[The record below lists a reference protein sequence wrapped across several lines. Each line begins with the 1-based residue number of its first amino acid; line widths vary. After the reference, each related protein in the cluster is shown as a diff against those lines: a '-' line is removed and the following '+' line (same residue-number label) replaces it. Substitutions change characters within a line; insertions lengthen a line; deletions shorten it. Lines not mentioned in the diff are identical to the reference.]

1 MDMTGPEAGL
11 RLCGKEET
19 LDKNEYRI
27 KADEIK
33 TLIAQGEY
41 QQAAEIA
48 DTIDWRRVKS
58 VMMLCT
64 ISDLYKI
71 NRRYEDSRDI
81 LLLAYD
87 RHPGGRTIV
96 YSLCELS
103 IKIEDYVMAIEY
115 YKEFVQIAPRDTGR
129 YILQYKLYQ
138 AQDVSLEER
147 IAVLEEL
154 KTKDYREKW
163 AYELAYLYH
172 RVGLATKCI
181 EECDELILWF
191 GEGKYVVK
199 AMELKM
205 LHQPLTDEQQ
215 GRYDSRF
222 QSEPVYEEGEPYYG
236 ESEPVYEESQG
247 QEDYYYPET
256 AYEAEEQ
263 GMAEEAQSAVQPEDV
278 LHAPTIRIPSEEI
291 EIQVKTMD
299 VGQYNTINLQK
310 ELAEGLR
317 EVLEDEEPQ
326 DAVTRSIIA
335 PMMEGDGNMAD
346 NLSEGPQEEQ
356 FPEEAYSEGVP
367 EEQMETEVFF
377 GATGEI
383 GDLNREQSGALPR
396 EELTGEEV
404 YTQDD
409 RGEYPAEETS
419 GEEEST
425 DGNLAGEDMGRQEKE
440 RTSRTGEPI
449 PAKTSHS
456 EEKPA
461 GENAAEGTL
470 ESAEDQTAAIVME
483 QLRMQNLGIEP
494 PKEMAGVLSMESDG
508 QISLVV
514 PESEKVEKQITG
526 QMRIEDILAEWE
538 RMKRNNEEKRRE
550 AIHQKVLRQTGPM
563 FTAFEESIRD
573 GLLEQLE
580 QGAEPEEILAAAG
593 KAADM
598 GEAAAEDVVEESEE
612 AFIKEESEEDFYGE
626 ESELEEQ
633 PGDESWEEEQEE
645 AFYEEESE
653 TGGSL
658 EEEFLE
664 EEPEME
670 EPAEEA
676 PYEEEPEEGLLEEAP
691 YEEELEG
698 EGPIE
703 EAPYEEE
710 PEEEGLLEEAP
721 YEEELEGEG
730 PIEEAPCEEGL
741 VEEGLAEEAPCVE
754 EFEEELVEEVLYEE
768 ETVEEGQPEESHEED
783 SNVEETDRARPTEEE
798 SRKEKPAGKRRREK
812 TIQKEPIRKESA
824 QEEENASQEAPSGR
838 EKPRVR
844 ALTREEKEL
853 YGSFIQSRS
862 SKEKLIAA
870 IDSIS
875 MASYTGNVV
884 ITGDEGMDTM
894 TLAKNMIREVQMT
907 DSNFSGKIAK
917 ISGSSFNQRNVTQ
930 TLDGLANGAL
940 IIQKAS
946 QMDRETA
953 DALYKALQQEK
964 YGLIVIMED
973 TRKAMNKFLG
983 VYAKLAECF
992 NARMDM
998 EALSNDS
1005 LVAFGKKYAR
1015 EMEYS
1020 IDELGIL
1027 ALHTRIAEMQT
1038 SDHVVTI
1045 KDVKGIMDEAI
1056 RHANRKSMGHFV
1068 DILLAKRYD
1077 EEDMIIL
1084 RENDFIY

>member
-1 MDMTGPEAGL
+1 M
-11 RLCGKEET
+11 
-19 LDKNEYRI
+19 DKNEYKI
-27 KADEIK
+27 KSDEIK
-33 TLIAQGEY
+33 ALIAQGEY

-48 DTIDWRRVKS
+48 DSIDWRRVKS

-115 YKEFVQIAPRDTGR
+115 YKEFVQIAPKDTGR

-154 KTKDYREKW
+154 KAKDYREKW

-205 LHQPLTDEQQ
+205 LHQPLSDEQQ
-215 GRYDSRF
+215 GKYDSRF
-222 QSEPVYEEGEPYYG
+222 QPQPVYGDGEAYYEDGGPACEDAEGQQY
-236 ESEPVYEESQG
+236 
-247 QEDYYYPET
+247 DPENT
-256 AYEAEEQ
+256 YVAETEEQ
-263 GMAEEAQSAVQPEDV
+263 GLAEEARSAVQPVDV

-299 VGQYNTINLQK
+299 VGKYNTINLQK

-317 EVLEDEEPQ
+317 EVLEEEETQ
-326 DAVTRSIIA
+326 DAGGFTEPVTEVSGAGSPRTEA
-335 PMMEGDGNMAD
+335 AD
-346 NLSEGPQEEQ
+346 RAGSSRAGLADDAMDETEQ
-356 FPEEAYSEGVP
+356 V
-367 EEQMETEVFF
+367 ETEVFF
-377 GATGEI
+377 GATGEM
-383 GDLNREQSGALPR
+383 GDISLSETAPES
-396 EELTGEEV
+396 EEILTGEEV
-404 YTQDD
+404 YT
-409 RGEYPAEETS
+409 EEIPALRTKS
-419 GEEEST
+419 GEEELPGTEDTPS
-425 DGNLAGEDMGRQEKE
+425 GEAGREKEDM
-440 RTSRTGEPI
+440 TSQDEMPAEPV
-449 PAKTSHS
+449 
-456 EEKPA
+456 
-461 GENAAEGTL
+461 
-470 ESAEDQTAAIVME
+470 DQTAALVME
-483 QLRMQNLGIEP
+483 QLRQQNLGIEP
-494 PKEMAGVLSMESDG
+494 PKEMAEVLSMESDG
-508 QISLVV
+508 QISMVV

-538 RMKRNNEEKRRE
+538 RMKRNNEERRRE
-550 AIHQKVLRQTGPM
+550 ALHQKVLRQTGPM
-563 FTAFEESIRD
+563 FTAFEKSIRD
-573 GLLEQLE
+573 GLLEKLE
-580 QGAEPEEILAAAG
+580 QGAEPEDILAEAERFSGKEAVEAVTEENAGSAGEKPRG
-593 KAADM
+593 KAESYKEKADAEEPVEALYEDFPDEE
-598 GEAAAEDVVEESEE
+598 GKYYGDRVSAQGAGTGEYGVRAAEREAAEEFFEEEPAEGYFEEESAGEEAVEEFFEEESPGEE
-612 AFIKEESEEDFYGE
+612 AAEAFYGE
-626 ESELEEQ
+626 ESLGGEAAEAFY
-633 PGDESWEEEQEE
+633 GDESAGEESGEV
-645 AFYEEESE
+645 FYEEESP
-653 TGGSL
+653 
-658 EEEFLE
+658 EEFRRGE
-664 EEPEME
+664 RKGPKPVETASYRKK
-670 EPAEEA
+670 PADKKPVKQPQGA
-676 PYEEEPEEGLLEEAP
+676 PAS
-691 YEEELEG
+691 
-698 EGPIE
+698 
-703 EAPYEEE
+703 
-710 PEEEGLLEEAP
+710 
-721 YEEELEGEG
+721 
-730 PIEEAPCEEGL
+730 
-741 VEEGLAEEAPCVE
+741 
-754 EFEEELVEEVLYEE
+754 E
-768 ETVEEGQPEESHEED
+768 ETASADNSGE
-783 SNVEETDRARPTEEE
+783 ARP
-798 SRKEKPAGKRRREK
+798 
-812 TIQKEPIRKESA
+812 
-824 QEEENASQEAPSGR
+824 SG
-838 EKPRVR
+838 EKPRLR

-853 YGSFIQSRS
+853 FGSFIQSKS
-862 SKEKLIAA
+862 SREKLIGA

-884 ITGDEGMDTM
+884 ITGDEGMDTL
-894 TLAKNMIREVQMT
+894 TLAKNMIREVRMT
-907 DSNFSGKIAK
+907 DSNFSGKTAK
-917 ISGSSFNQRNVTQ
+917 ISGKSLNQRDIVK

-946 QMDRETA
+946 HMNKDTV

-964 YGLIVIMED
+964 YGLIVIIED

-983 VYAKLAECF
+983 VYTRLAECF

-998 EALSNDS
+998 EALSNDA

-1015 EMEYS
+1015 DKEYS

-1027 ALHTRIAEMQT
+1027 ALHTRIAEQQT
-1038 SDHVVTI
+1038 SNHAVTI
-1045 KDVKGIMDEAI
+1045 LDVKGIMDEAI

>member
-1 MDMTGPEAGL
+1 M
-11 RLCGKEET
+11 
-19 LDKNEYRI
+19 DKNEYKI

-33 TLIAQGEY
+33 ALIAQGEY

-48 DTIDWRRVKS
+48 DGIDWRRVKS

-103 IKIEDYVMAIEY
+103 IKLEDYVIAIEY
-115 YKEFVQIAPRDTGR
+115 YKEFVQIAPKDTGR

-154 KTKDYREKW
+154 KAKDYREKW

-205 LHQPLTDEQQ
+205 LHQPLTSEQQ
-215 GRYDSRF
+215 GKYDSRF
-222 QSEPVYEEGEPYYG
+222 EPEPYAQDSEPYYQGPEPVYEEE
-236 ESEPVYEESQG
+236 QG
-247 QEDYYYPET
+247 QEYYPET
-256 AYEAEEQ
+256 AYEETEPEQTSTAEQ
-263 GMAEEAQSAVQPEDV
+263 AQEAAQPVD
-278 LHAPTIRIPSEEI
+278 LLRAPTIRIPSDEI

-317 EVLEDEEPQ
+317 EVLEEDGESH
-326 DAVTRSIIA
+326 DAITRSIIA
-335 PMMEGDGNMAD
+335 PMMEEDG
-346 NLSEGPQEEQ
+346 EEQ
-356 FPEEAYSEGVP
+356 ETETPATEERYGQEIE
-367 EEQMETEVFF
+367 EEQTETEVFF

-383 GDLNREQSGALPR
+383 GSAGAMDMSESSGEILTQEEIYTQESSAEMEEEESVEEESAGEEPR
-396 EELTGEEV
+396 EESVEE
-404 YTQDD
+404 
-409 RGEYPAEETS
+409 PAEETA
-419 GEEEST
+419 EPET
-425 DGNLAGEDMGRQEKE
+425 DREAAVPLEDR
-440 RTSRTGEPI
+440 
-449 PAKTSHS
+449 
-456 EEKPA
+456 
-461 GENAAEGTL
+461 
-470 ESAEDQTAAIVME
+470 TAAIVME
-483 QLRMQNLGIEP
+483 QLRMQNMGVEP
-494 PKEMAGVLSMESDG
+494 PREMAGVLSMESDG

-538 RMKRNNEEKRRE
+538 RMKRDNEEKRKE

-580 QGAEPEEILAAAG
+580 QGVAPEEIAEEAESAAAYAG
-593 KAADM
+593 EEEIPSGEETLGEEENVGEEEPLSGEEYTGEEESLSEEEYVGEEESLSEEEYAGEEESLSEEEYVGEEESLSEEEYAGEEESLSEEEYVGEEEPLNEKEYADEEQFTSEEESAAD
-598 GEAAAEDVVEESEE
+598 EDTVE
-612 AFIKEESEEDFYGE
+612 
-626 ESELEEQ
+626 ELEEIEEDSY
-633 PGDESWEEEQEE
+633 DESDGEDSAETEDSEEEEDSAEE
-645 AFYEEESE
+645 NSGKDSAVEEES
-653 TGGSL
+653 G
-658 EEEFLE
+658 
-664 EEPEME
+664 EPQS
-670 EPAEEA
+670 P
-676 PYEEEPEEGLLEEAP
+676 
-691 YEEELEG
+691 
-698 EGPIE
+698 
-703 EAPYEEE
+703 
-710 PEEEGLLEEAP
+710 
-721 YEEELEGEG
+721 
-730 PIEEAPCEEGL
+730 
-741 VEEGLAEEAPCVE
+741 
-754 EFEEELVEEVLYEE
+754 
-768 ETVEEGQPEESHEED
+768 QPS
-783 SNVEETDRARPTEEE
+783 
-798 SRKEKPAGKRRREK
+798 
-812 TIQKEPIRKESA
+812 
-824 QEEENASQEAPSGR
+824 R

-853 YGSFIQSRS
+853 YGSFIQSKS
-862 SKEKLIAA
+862 SREKLIAA

-884 ITGDEGMDTM
+884 ITGDEGMDTL

-907 DSNFSGKIAK
+907 DSNFSGRIAK
-917 ISGSSFNQRNVTQ
+917 ISGSSLNQRDIVQ

-946 QMDRETA
+946 DMSLNTVDT
-953 DALYKALQQEK
+953 LYKALQREQ

-983 VYAKLAECF
+983 VYTKLAECF

-1005 LVAFGKKYAR
+1005 LVAFGKKYAKER
-1015 EMEYS
+1015 EYS

-1038 SDHVVTI
+1038 SDHAVTI
-1045 KDVKGIMDEAI
+1045 MDVKEILDEAI
-1056 RHANRKSMGHFV
+1056 RHADRKSIGHFV

-1084 RENDFIY
+1084 RENDFIR

>member
-1 MDMTGPEAGL
+1 M
-11 RLCGKEET
+11 
-19 LDKNEYRI
+19 DKNEYKI

-33 TLIAQGEY
+33 ALIAQGEY

-48 DTIDWRRVKS
+48 DSIDWRRVKS

-87 RHPGGRTIV
+87 RHPGARTIV

-115 YKEFVQIAPRDTGR
+115 YKEFVQIAPKDTGR

-154 KTKDYREKW
+154 KAKDYREKW

-205 LHQPLTDEQQ
+205 LHQPLTSEQQ
-215 GRYDSRF
+215 GKYDSRF
-222 QSEPVYEEGEPYYG
+222 QPEPVYENAEPDYEDSEPVYEEAE
-236 ESEPVYEESQG
+236 G
-247 QEDYYYPET
+247 QEYYTENTYVAET
-256 AYEAEEQ
+256 EEP
-263 GMAEEAQSAVQPEDV
+263 GMAEEAQYAVQPVDV

-317 EVLEDEEPQ
+317 EVLEDEESQ
-326 DAVTRSIIA
+326 TELTDSIA
-335 PMMEGDGNMAD
+335 EPMMETDADMYDGLQAEP
-346 NLSEGPQEEQ
+346 EGGSDETTEEQ
-356 FPEEAYSEGVP
+356 V
-367 EEQMETEVFF
+367 ETEVFF
-377 GATGEI
+377 GATGEMGDI
-383 GDLNREQSGALPR
+383 G
-396 EELTGEEV
+396 LTEAAA
-404 YTQDD
+404 
-409 RGEYPAEETS
+409 PAEELLT
-419 GEEEST
+419 EEEIYTEDIPAEEEIYTEDIPAEEEIYTEDIPTGET
-425 DGNLAGEDMGRQEKE
+425 DAAEEVAPAEKE
-440 RTSRTGEPI
+440 PFSAVSPKEETP
-449 PAKTSHS
+449 S
-456 EEKPA
+456 E
-461 GENAAEGTL
+461 T
-470 ESAEDQTAAIVME
+470 EDRTAAMVME
-483 QLRMQNLGIEP
+483 QLRMQTLGIEP
-494 PKEMAGVLSMESDG
+494 PKEMAEVLSMESDG

-514 PESEKVEKQITG
+514 PETEKVEKQITG

-538 RMKRNNEEKRRE
+538 RMKRDNEEKRRE

-573 GLLEQLE
+573 GLLEKLE
-580 QGAEPEEILAAAG
+580 QGAELEEIVT
-593 KAADM
+593 
-598 GEAAAEDVVEESEE
+598 EAERASVEEG
-612 AFIKEESEEDFYGE
+612 AVTEEDAVE
-626 ESELEEQ
+626 ELEEI
-633 PGDESWEEEQEE
+633 DEGSAENESLAAEHIEEY
-645 AFYEEESE
+645 YEE
-653 TGGSL
+653 GSA
-658 EEEFLE
+658 EEEFYEAE
-664 EEPEME
+664 EYGE
-670 EPAEEA
+670 EPAEEEFVEEEE
-676 PYEEEPEEGLLEEAP
+676 YEEESAEAESVEEEY
-691 YEEELEG
+691 YEEESAEA
-698 EGPIE
+698 ESVE
-703 EAPYEEE
+703 EEEYEEE
-710 PEEEGLLEEAP
+710 SAEAESVGEEEYGEESAEAEGV
-721 YEEELEGEG
+721 EEEEYGD
-730 PIEEAPCEEGL
+730 EAAAAKS
-741 VEEGLAEEAPCVE
+741 VEENEAEPTAEEA
-754 EFEEELVEEVLYEE
+754 
-768 ETVEEGQPEESHEED
+768 TEED
-783 SNVEETDRARPTEEE
+783 ASEAIQAKAKPG
-798 SRKEKPAGKRRREK
+798 RKEARREK
-812 TIQKEPIRKESA
+812 GTPKTEAAARK
-824 QEEENASQEAPSGR
+824 PSPEDTSKPSR
-838 EKPRVR
+838 EKSRLR
-844 ALTREEKEL
+844 ALTKEEKEL
-853 YGSFIQSRS
+853 FSAFIQSKS
-862 SKEKLIAA
+862 SKEKLINA

-884 ITGDEGMDTM
+884 ITGDEGMDTL

-907 DSNFSGKIAK
+907 DSNFSGKTAK
-917 ISGSSFNQRNVTQ
+917 ISGKSLNQRDIMK
-930 TLDGLANGAL
+930 TLNSLANGAL

-946 QMDRETA
+946 DMNKDTA
-953 DALYKALQQEK
+953 DTLYKALQQEQ

-983 VYAKLAECF
+983 VYTKLAECF
-992 NARMDM
+992 SARMDM
-998 EALSNDS
+998 EALSNDA
-1005 LVAFGKKYAR
+1005 LVAFGKKYAK

-1027 ALHTRIAEMQT
+1027 ALHTRIAEQQT
-1038 SDHVVTI
+1038 SDHAVTI
-1045 KDVKGIMDEAI
+1045 MDVKGIMDEAI

>member
-1 MDMTGPEAGL
+1 M
-11 RLCGKEET
+11 
-19 LDKNEYRI
+19 DKNEYKI

-33 TLIAQGEY
+33 ALIAQGEY

-48 DTIDWRRVKS
+48 DSIDWRRVKS

-103 IKIEDYVMAIEY
+103 IKLEDYVIAIEY
-115 YKEFVQIAPRDTGR
+115 YKEFVQIAPKDTGR

-154 KTKDYREKW
+154 KAKDYREKW

-205 LHQPLTDEQQ
+205 LHQPLTSEQQ
-215 GRYDSRF
+215 GKYDSRF
-222 QSEPVYEEGEPYYG
+222 EPEPYAQDSEPYYQGQEPVYEEE
-236 ESEPVYEESQG
+236 QG
-247 QEDYYYPET
+247 QEYYPEA
-256 AYEAEEQ
+256 AYEETEPEQTSAAEQ
-263 GMAEEAQSAVQPEDV
+263 AQEAAQPVD
-278 LHAPTIRIPSEEI
+278 LLRAPTIRLPSDEI

-317 EVLEDEEPQ
+317 EVLEEDGESH
-326 DAVTRSIIA
+326 DAITRSIIA
-335 PMMEGDGNMAD
+335 PMMEEDG
-346 NLSEGPQEEQ
+346 EEQ
-356 FPEEAYSEGVP
+356 AAETGTPAMEEKYGQEIE
-367 EEQMETEVFF
+367 EEQTETEVFF

-383 GDLNREQSGALPR
+383 GSAGAMDMSESSGEILTQ
-396 EELTGEEV
+396 EEI
-404 YTQDD
+404 YTQ
-409 RGEYPAEETS
+409 EPSVETEEEEPV
-419 GEEEST
+419 EEES
-425 DGNLAGEDMGRQEKE
+425 AGEEPRGESVE
-440 RTSRTGEPI
+440 ESAGETGGEPEQG
-449 PAKTSHS
+449 ADR
-456 EEKPA
+456 E
-461 GENAAEGTL
+461 AA
-470 ESAEDQTAAIVME
+470 APPEDRTAAIVME
-483 QLRMQNLGIEP
+483 QLRMQNMGVEP
-494 PKEMAGVLSMESDG
+494 PREMAGVLSMESDG

-538 RMKRNNEEKRRE
+538 RMKRDNEEKRRE

-580 QGAEPEEILAAAG
+580 QGVAPEEIAEEAESAAAY
-593 KAADM
+593 A
-598 GEAAAEDVVEESEE
+598 GEEEIPAGEETLGEEEYAGEEEPLGEEEYAGEEEFTGEEEISEEEFAAEEDTLNEEDYSAEEESVT
-612 AFIKEESEEDFYGE
+612 EEDTVE
-626 ESELEEQ
+626 ELEEI
-633 PGDESWEEEQEE
+633 
-645 AFYEEESE
+645 EEESYDE
-653 TGGSL
+653 SV
-658 EEEFLE
+658 
-664 EEPEME
+664 
-670 EPAEEA
+670 
-676 PYEEEPEEGLLEEAP
+676 
-691 YEEELEG
+691 G
-698 EGPIE
+698 EDSAG
-703 EAPYEEE
+703 
-710 PEEEGLLEEAP
+710 
-721 YEEELEGEG
+721 
-730 PIEEAPCEEGL
+730 
-741 VEEGLAEEAPCVE
+741 
-754 EFEEELVEEVLYEE
+754 
-768 ETVEEGQPEESHEED
+768 EED
-783 SNVEETDRARPTEEE
+783 SAKDSVAEEE
-798 SRKEKPAGKRRREK
+798 SGES
-812 TIQKEPIRKESA
+812 EPR
-824 QEEENASQEAPSGR
+824 APQPSR

-853 YGSFIQSRS
+853 YGSFIQNKSSR
-862 SKEKLIAA
+862 EKLIAA

-884 ITGDEGMDTM
+884 ITGDEGMDTL
-894 TLAKNMIREVQMT
+894 TLAKNMIREVRMT

-917 ISGSSFNQRNVTQ
+917 ISGSSLNQRDIVQ

-946 QMDRETA
+946 DMNLNTVDT
-953 DALYKALQQEK
+953 LYKALQREQ

-983 VYAKLAECF
+983 VYTKLAECF

-1005 LVAFGKKYAR
+1005 LVAFGKKYAKER
-1015 EMEYS
+1015 EYS

-1038 SDHVVTI
+1038 SDHAVTI
-1045 KDVKGIMDEAI
+1045 MDVKEILDEAI
-1056 RHANRKSMGHFV
+1056 RHADRKSIGHFV

-1084 RENDFIY
+1084 RENDFIR

>member
-1 MDMTGPEAGL
+1 M
-11 RLCGKEET
+11 
-19 LDKNEYRI
+19 DKNEYKI

-48 DTIDWRRVKS
+48 DSIDWRRVKS

-103 IKIEDYVMAIEY
+103 IKLEDYVIAIEY
-115 YKEFVQIAPRDTGR
+115 YKEFVQIAPKDTGR

-154 KTKDYREKW
+154 KAKDYREKW

-205 LHQPLTDEQQ
+205 LHQPLTSEQQ

-222 QSEPVYEEGEPYYG
+222 EPEPYVEGSESCYQEQEPVYEEEQGQEYYP
-236 ESEPVYEESQG
+236 EPVYEE
-247 QEDYYYPET
+247 
-256 AYEAEEQ
+256 AEVEQ
-263 GMAEEAQSAVQPEDV
+263 PSAAEQAEEAAQPVD
-278 LHAPTIRIPSEEI
+278 LLRAPTIRIPSDEI
-291 EIQVKTMD
+291 EIQVKTVD

-317 EVLEDEEPQ
+317 EVLEEDEASQ
-326 DAVTRSIIA
+326 DAITRSIIA
-335 PMMEGDGNMAD
+335 PMMEDDGKETDEEPAMPAAG
-346 NLSEGPQEEQ
+346 EYRQEIAEEQ
-356 FPEEAYSEGVP
+356 T
-367 EEQMETEVFF
+367 ETEVFF

-383 GDLNREQSGALPR
+383 DSMDTADMSESSREVSKEEEIYALEPPEGAEAESEEEPA
-396 EELTGEEV
+396 ESELTEGP
-404 YTQDD
+404 
-409 RGEYPAEETS
+409 GKGA
-419 GEEEST
+419 
-425 DGNLAGEDMGRQEKE
+425 AGESAAETGRENVPPD
-440 RTSRTGEPI
+440 TGE
-449 PAKTSHS
+449 
-456 EEKPA
+456 
-461 GENAAEGTL
+461 AA
-470 ESAEDQTAAIVME
+470 APPEDRTAAMVME
-483 QLRMQNLGIEP
+483 QLRIQNMGIEP
-494 PKEMAGVLSMESDG
+494 PREMADVLSMESDG

-526 QMRIEDILAEWE
+526 QMRIEDILTEWE
-538 RMKRNNEEKRRE
+538 RMKRDNEEKRRE

-580 QGAEPEEILAAAG
+580 QGIVPEELAEEADSTAAYADEEELATQENPLEEEGIVTEEETQEEEEYSVEEETQEEEEYAAEDETQEEEEYSAEEEIQEEEEYAAEEETQEEEEYAAEEETQEEGYAVEADIPEETAYAIEGDNLNEEVYSDEEDYFTEEDTAEELEEIEEDTAEEPEEIEEDTAG
-593 KAADM
+593 EEEYPAEDN
-598 GEAAAEDVVEESEE
+598 AAEAESG
-612 AFIKEESEEDFYGE
+612 GE
-626 ESELEEQ
+626 
-633 PGDESWEEEQEE
+633 P
-645 AFYEEESE
+645 E
-653 TGGSL
+653 TG
-658 EEEFLE
+658 
-664 EEPEME
+664 
-670 EPAEEA
+670 
-676 PYEEEPEEGLLEEAP
+676 
-691 YEEELEG
+691 
-698 EGPIE
+698 
-703 EAPYEEE
+703 
-710 PEEEGLLEEAP
+710 
-721 YEEELEGEG
+721 
-730 PIEEAPCEEGL
+730 
-741 VEEGLAEEAPCVE
+741 
-754 EFEEELVEEVLYEE
+754 
-768 ETVEEGQPEESHEED
+768 
-783 SNVEETDRARPTEEE
+783 E
-798 SRKEKPAGKRRREK
+798 SRPPRE
-812 TIQKEPIRKESA
+812 R
-824 QEEENASQEAPSGR
+824 
-838 EKPRVR
+838 PRVR

-853 YGSFIQSRS
+853 YGTFIQSKS
-862 SKEKLIAA
+862 SKEKLITA

-875 MASYTGNVV
+875 LASYTGNVV
-884 ITGDEGMDTM
+884 ITGDEGMDTL

-917 ISGSSFNQRNVTQ
+917 ISGSSLNQRDIAK

-946 QMDRETA
+946 DINENTA
-953 DALYKALQQEK
+953 DILHRALQQEQ

-983 VYAKLAECF
+983 AYPKLAECF
-992 NARMDM
+992 NARVDM

-1015 EMEYS
+1015 EREYS

-1038 SDHVVTI
+1038 SDHAVTI
-1045 KDVKGIMDEAI
+1045 LDVKEILDEAI
-1056 RHANRKSMGHFV
+1056 RHADRKSIGHFV

-1084 RENDFIY
+1084 RENDFIR

>member
-1 MDMTGPEAGL
+1 MTGPEAGL

-1045 KDVKGIMDEAI
+1045 RDVKGIMDEAI

>member
-1 MDMTGPEAGL
+1 M
-11 RLCGKEET
+11 
-19 LDKNEYRI
+19 DKNEYKI

-48 DTIDWRRVKS
+48 DSIDWRRVKS

-103 IKIEDYVMAIEY
+103 IKLEDYVIAIEY
-115 YKEFVQIAPRDTGR
+115 YKEFVQIAPKDTGR

-154 KTKDYREKW
+154 KAKDYREKW

-205 LHQPLTDEQQ
+205 LHQPLTSEQQ

-222 QSEPVYEEGEPYYG
+222 EPEPYVEGSESCYQEQEPVYEEEQGQEYYP
-236 ESEPVYEESQG
+236 EPVYEE
-247 QEDYYYPET
+247 
-256 AYEAEEQ
+256 AEVEQ
-263 GMAEEAQSAVQPEDV
+263 PSAAEQAEEAAQPVD
-278 LHAPTIRIPSEEI
+278 LLRAPTIRIPSDEI
-291 EIQVKTMD
+291 EIQVKTVD

-317 EVLEDEEPQ
+317 EVLEEDEASQ
-326 DAVTRSIIA
+326 DAITRSIIA
-335 PMMEGDGNMAD
+335 PMMEDDGKETDEEPAMPAAG
-346 NLSEGPQEEQ
+346 EYRQEIAEEQ
-356 FPEEAYSEGVP
+356 T
-367 EEQMETEVFF
+367 ETEVFF

-383 GDLNREQSGALPR
+383 DSMDTADMSESSREVSKEEEIYALEPPEGAEAESEEEPA
-396 EELTGEEV
+396 ESELTEGP
-404 YTQDD
+404 
-409 RGEYPAEETS
+409 GKGA
-419 GEEEST
+419 
-425 DGNLAGEDMGRQEKE
+425 AGESAAETGRENVPPD
-440 RTSRTGEPI
+440 TGE
-449 PAKTSHS
+449 
-456 EEKPA
+456 
-461 GENAAEGTL
+461 AA
-470 ESAEDQTAAIVME
+470 APPEDRTAAMVME
-483 QLRMQNLGIEP
+483 QLRIQNMGIEP
-494 PKEMAGVLSMESDG
+494 PREMADVLSMESDG

-526 QMRIEDILAEWE
+526 QMRIEDILTEWE
-538 RMKRNNEEKRRE
+538 RMKRDNEEKRRE

-580 QGAEPEEILAAAG
+580 QGIVPEELAEEADSTAAYADEEELATQENPLEEEGIVTEEETQEEEEYAAEEETQEEEEYAAEEETQEEGYAVEADIPEETAYAIEGDNLNEEVYSDEEDYFTEEDTAEELEEIEEDTAEEPEEIEEDTAG
-593 KAADM
+593 EEEYPAEDD
-598 GEAAAEDVVEESEE
+598 AAEAESGG
-612 AFIKEESEEDFYGE
+612 K
-626 ESELEEQ
+626 
-633 PGDESWEEEQEE
+633 P
-645 AFYEEESE
+645 E
-653 TGGSL
+653 TG
-658 EEEFLE
+658 
-664 EEPEME
+664 
-670 EPAEEA
+670 
-676 PYEEEPEEGLLEEAP
+676 
-691 YEEELEG
+691 
-698 EGPIE
+698 
-703 EAPYEEE
+703 
-710 PEEEGLLEEAP
+710 
-721 YEEELEGEG
+721 
-730 PIEEAPCEEGL
+730 
-741 VEEGLAEEAPCVE
+741 
-754 EFEEELVEEVLYEE
+754 
-768 ETVEEGQPEESHEED
+768 
-783 SNVEETDRARPTEEE
+783 E
-798 SRKEKPAGKRRREK
+798 SRPSRE
-812 TIQKEPIRKESA
+812 R
-824 QEEENASQEAPSGR
+824 
-838 EKPRVR
+838 PRVR

-853 YGSFIQSRS
+853 YGTFIQSKS
-862 SKEKLIAA
+862 SKEKLITA

-875 MASYTGNVV
+875 LASYTGNVV
-884 ITGDEGMDTM
+884 ITGDEGMDTL

-917 ISGSSFNQRNVTQ
+917 ISGSSLNQRDIAK

-946 QMDRETA
+946 DINENTA
-953 DALYKALQQEK
+953 DILHRALQQEQ

-983 VYAKLAECF
+983 AYPKLAECF
-992 NARMDM
+992 NARVDM

-1015 EMEYS
+1015 EREYS

-1038 SDHVVTI
+1038 SDHAVTI
-1045 KDVKGIMDEAI
+1045 LDVKEILDEAI
-1056 RHANRKSMGHFV
+1056 RHADRKSIGHFV

-1084 RENDFIY
+1084 RENDFIR

>member
-1 MDMTGPEAGL
+1 M
-11 RLCGKEET
+11 
-19 LDKNEYRI
+19 DKNEYKI

-33 TLIAQGEY
+33 ALIAQGEY

-48 DTIDWRRVKS
+48 DSIDWRRVKS

-103 IKIEDYVMAIEY
+103 IKLEDYVIAIEY
-115 YKEFVQIAPRDTGR
+115 YKEFVQIAPKDTGR

-154 KTKDYREKW
+154 KAKDYREKW

-205 LHQPLTDEQQ
+205 LHQPLTSEQQ
-215 GRYDSRF
+215 GKYDSRF
-222 QSEPVYEEGEPYYG
+222 EPEPYAQDSEPYYQGQEPVYEEE
-236 ESEPVYEESQG
+236 QG
-247 QEDYYYPET
+247 QEYYPEA
-256 AYEAEEQ
+256 AYEETEPEQTSAAEQ
-263 GMAEEAQSAVQPEDV
+263 AQEAAQPVD
-278 LHAPTIRIPSEEI
+278 LLRAPTIRLPSDEI

-317 EVLEDEEPQ
+317 EVLEEDGESH
-326 DAVTRSIIA
+326 DAITRSIIA
-335 PMMEGDGNMAD
+335 PMMEEDG
-346 NLSEGPQEEQ
+346 EEQ
-356 FPEEAYSEGVP
+356 AAETGTPAMEEKYGQEIE
-367 EEQMETEVFF
+367 EEQTETEVFF

-383 GDLNREQSGALPR
+383 GSAGAMDMSESSGEILTQ
-396 EELTGEEV
+396 EEI
-404 YTQDD
+404 YTQ
-409 RGEYPAEETS
+409 EPSVETEEEEPV
-419 GEEEST
+419 EEES
-425 DGNLAGEDMGRQEKE
+425 AGEEPRGESVE
-440 RTSRTGEPI
+440 ESAGETGGEPEQG
-449 PAKTSHS
+449 ADR
-456 EEKPA
+456 E
-461 GENAAEGTL
+461 AA
-470 ESAEDQTAAIVME
+470 APPEDRTAAIVME
-483 QLRMQNLGIEP
+483 QLRMQNMGVEP
-494 PKEMAGVLSMESDG
+494 PREMAGVLSMESDG

-538 RMKRNNEEKRRE
+538 RMKRDNEEKRRE

-580 QGAEPEEILAAAG
+580 QGVAPEEIAEEAESAAAY
-593 KAADM
+593 A
-598 GEAAAEDVVEESEE
+598 GEEEIP
-612 AFIKEESEEDFYGE
+612 AGE
-626 ESELEEQ
+626 ESLGEEEYAGEEEPLGEEEYVGEEEFTGEEEISEEEFAAEEDTLNEEDYSAEEESVTEEDTVEELEEI
-633 PGDESWEEEQEE
+633 
-645 AFYEEESE
+645 EEESYDE
-653 TGGSL
+653 SV
-658 EEEFLE
+658 
-664 EEPEME
+664 
-670 EPAEEA
+670 
-676 PYEEEPEEGLLEEAP
+676 
-691 YEEELEG
+691 G
-698 EGPIE
+698 EDSAG
-703 EAPYEEE
+703 
-710 PEEEGLLEEAP
+710 
-721 YEEELEGEG
+721 
-730 PIEEAPCEEGL
+730 
-741 VEEGLAEEAPCVE
+741 
-754 EFEEELVEEVLYEE
+754 
-768 ETVEEGQPEESHEED
+768 EED
-783 SNVEETDRARPTEEE
+783 SAKDSVAEEE
-798 SRKEKPAGKRRREK
+798 SGES
-812 TIQKEPIRKESA
+812 EPR
-824 QEEENASQEAPSGR
+824 APQPSR

-853 YGSFIQSRS
+853 YGSFIQSKS

-884 ITGDEGMDTM
+884 ITGDEGMDTL
-894 TLAKNMIREVQMT
+894 TLAKNMIREVRMT

-917 ISGSSFNQRNVTQ
+917 ISGSSLNQRDIVQ

-946 QMDRETA
+946 DMNLNTVDT
-953 DALYKALQQEK
+953 LYKALQREQ

-983 VYAKLAECF
+983 VYTKLAECF

-1005 LVAFGKKYAR
+1005 LVAFGKKYAKER
-1015 EMEYS
+1015 EYS

-1038 SDHVVTI
+1038 SDHAVTI
-1045 KDVKGIMDEAI
+1045 MDVKEILDEAI
-1056 RHANRKSMGHFV
+1056 RHADRKSIGHFV

-1084 RENDFIY
+1084 RENDFIR

>member
-1 MDMTGPEAGL
+1 M
-11 RLCGKEET
+11 
-19 LDKNEYRI
+19 DKNEYKI
-27 KADEIK
+27 KSDEIK
-33 TLIAQGEY
+33 ALIAQGEY

-48 DTIDWRRVKS
+48 DSIDWRRVKS

-115 YKEFVQIAPRDTGR
+115 YKEFVQIAPKDTGR

-154 KTKDYREKW
+154 KAKDYREKW

-205 LHQPLTDEQQ
+205 LHQPLSDEQQ
-215 GRYDSRF
+215 GKYDSRF
-222 QSEPVYEEGEPYYG
+222 QPQPVYGDGEAYYEDGGPVCEDAEGQQY
-236 ESEPVYEESQG
+236 
-247 QEDYYYPET
+247 DPENT
-256 AYEAEEQ
+256 YVAETEEQ
-263 GMAEEAQSAVQPEDV
+263 GLAEEARSAVQPVDV

-299 VGQYNTINLQK
+299 VGKYNTINLQK

-317 EVLEDEEPQ
+317 EVLEEEETQ
-326 DAVTRSIIA
+326 DADGFTEPVTEMSGAGSPRTEAADGAGRSRA
-335 PMMEGDGNMAD
+335 GMAD
-346 NLSEGPQEEQ
+346 DAMDETEQ
-356 FPEEAYSEGVP
+356 V
-367 EEQMETEVFF
+367 ETEVFF
-377 GATGEI
+377 GATGEM
-383 GDLNREQSGALPR
+383 GDISLSETAPES
-396 EELTGEEV
+396 EEILTGEEV
-404 YTQDD
+404 YT
-409 RGEYPAEETS
+409 EEIPALRTKS
-419 GEEEST
+419 GEEELPGTEDTPS
-425 DGNLAGEDMGRQEKE
+425 GEAGREKEDM
-440 RTSRTGEPI
+440 TSQDEMPAEPV
-449 PAKTSHS
+449 
-456 EEKPA
+456 
-461 GENAAEGTL
+461 
-470 ESAEDQTAAIVME
+470 DQTAALVME
-483 QLRMQNLGIEP
+483 QLRQQNLGIEP
-494 PKEMAGVLSMESDG
+494 PKEMAEVLSMESDG
-508 QISLVV
+508 QISMVV

-538 RMKRNNEEKRRE
+538 RMKRNNEERRRE
-550 AIHQKVLRQTGPM
+550 ALHQKVLRQTGPM
-563 FTAFEESIRD
+563 FTAFEKSIRD
-573 GLLEQLE
+573 GLLEKLE
-580 QGAEPEEILAAAG
+580 QGAEPEDILAEAERFSGKEAVEAVTEENAGSAGEKPRG
-593 KAADM
+593 KAESYKEKADAEEPVEALYEDFPDEEGKYYGDRVSAQGAGTGEYGVRAAEREAAEEFFEEEPAEGYFEEESAGEEAVEEFFEEESPGEEAVEEFFEEESPD
-598 GEAAAEDVVEESEE
+598 GEAAE
-612 AFIKEESEEDFYGE
+612 AFYGE
-626 ESELEEQ
+626 ESPDGEAAEAFYGEESLGGEAAEAFYGEES
-633 PGDESWEEEQEE
+633 PGGEAAEAFYGEESAGEESGEV
-645 AFYEEESE
+645 FYEEESP
-653 TGGSL
+653 
-658 EEEFLE
+658 EEFRRGE
-664 EEPEME
+664 RKGPKPVETASYRKK
-670 EPAEEA
+670 PADKKPVKQPQGA
-676 PYEEEPEEGLLEEAP
+676 PAS
-691 YEEELEG
+691 
-698 EGPIE
+698 
-703 EAPYEEE
+703 
-710 PEEEGLLEEAP
+710 
-721 YEEELEGEG
+721 
-730 PIEEAPCEEGL
+730 
-741 VEEGLAEEAPCVE
+741 
-754 EFEEELVEEVLYEE
+754 E
-768 ETVEEGQPEESHEED
+768 ETASADNSGE
-783 SNVEETDRARPTEEE
+783 ARP
-798 SRKEKPAGKRRREK
+798 
-812 TIQKEPIRKESA
+812 
-824 QEEENASQEAPSGR
+824 SG
-838 EKPRVR
+838 EKPRLR

-853 YGSFIQSRS
+853 FGSFIQSKS
-862 SKEKLIAA
+862 SREKLIGA

-884 ITGDEGMDTM
+884 ITGDEGMDTL
-894 TLAKNMIREVQMT
+894 TLAKNMIREVRMT
-907 DSNFSGKIAK
+907 DSNFSGKTAK
-917 ISGSSFNQRNVTQ
+917 ISGKSLNQRDIVK

-946 QMDRETA
+946 HMNKDTV

-964 YGLIVIMED
+964 YGLIVIIED

-983 VYAKLAECF
+983 VYTRLAECF

-998 EALSNDS
+998 EALSNDA

-1015 EMEYS
+1015 DKEYS

-1027 ALHTRIAEMQT
+1027 ALHTRIAEQQT
-1038 SDHVVTI
+1038 SNHAVTI
-1045 KDVKGIMDEAI
+1045 LDVKGIMDEAI

>member
-1 MDMTGPEAGL
+1 M
-11 RLCGKEET
+11 
-19 LDKNEYRI
+19 DKNEYKI

-33 TLIAQGEY
+33 ALIAQAEY

-48 DTIDWRRVKS
+48 DSIDWRRVKS

-115 YKEFVQIAPRDTGR
+115 YKEFVQIAPKDTGR

-154 KTKDYREKW
+154 KAKDYREKW

-205 LHQPLTDEQQ
+205 LHQPLTPEQQ
-215 GRYDSRF
+215 GKYDSRF
-222 QSEPVYEEGEPYYG
+222 QPEPYYEDSESFYQEQEPVYEGGQGREYY
-236 ESEPVYEESQG
+236 SEAAYAAEQSVSQEEKAAPPVN
-247 QEDYYYPET
+247 
-256 AYEAEEQ
+256 
-263 GMAEEAQSAVQPEDV
+263 V
-278 LHAPTIRIPSEEI
+278 LTAPTIRIPSDEV

-299 VGQYNTINLQK
+299 VGEYNTINLQR

-317 EVLEDEEPQ
+317 EVLEDEESQ
-326 DAVTRSIIA
+326 DAITRSIIA
-335 PMMEGDGNMAD
+335 PMMEDDAGGQDVLPDDTAQEDGYA
-346 NLSEGPQEEQ
+346 G
-356 FPEEAYSEGVP
+356 EAA

-383 GDLNREQSGALPR
+383 GSMSQTEVSVTPQEILAE
-396 EELTGEEV
+396 EEV
-404 YTQDD
+404 YTEELPTEIAEAQP
-409 RGEYPAEETS
+409 EEIPSEEELLAEEPPV
-419 GEEEST
+419 EEE
-425 DGNLAGEDMGRQEKE
+425 
-440 RTSRTGEPI
+440 I
-449 PAKTSHS
+449 
-456 EEKPA
+456 
-461 GENAAEGTL
+461 AAPP
-470 ESAEDQTAAIVME
+470 EDQTAAIVME
-483 QLRMQNLGIEP
+483 QLRLQNMGIEP

-514 PESEKVEKQITG
+514 PETEEVEKQITG

-538 RMKRNNEEKRRE
+538 RRKRDNEEKRKE
-550 AIHQKVLRQTGPM
+550 EIHQKVLRQTGPM

-580 QGAEPEEILAAAG
+580 QGVEPEQIVQE
-593 KAADM
+593 
-598 GEAAAEDVVEESEE
+598 AEDVPEEEELLSEE
-612 AFIKEESEEDFYGE
+612 ETAADEDTVE
-626 ESELEEQ
+626 ELEEI
-633 PGDESWEEEQEE
+633 EEIE
-645 AFYEEESE
+645 
-653 TGGSL
+653 
-658 EEEFLE
+658 
-664 EEPEME
+664 E
-670 EPAEEA
+670 EPAEEL
-676 PYEEEPEEGLLEEAP
+676 PEDEPTEEIYEEETA
-691 YEEELEG
+691 
-698 EGPIE
+698 
-703 EAPYEEE
+703 EEE
-710 PEEEGLLEEAP
+710 PAEEYTEEESA
-721 YEEELEGEG
+721 EEE
-730 PIEEAPCEEGL
+730 P
-741 VEEGLAEEAPCVE
+741 VEEETAEEESA
-754 EFEEELVEEVLYEE
+754 EEEPAGEYTEEESAEEEPAGEYTEEETIEE
-768 ETVEEGQPEESHEED
+768 ETVEEYTEEETTEEEPVEEETAGEYTEEEPAEETPAEEEPQEEETNREPVQE
-783 SNVEETDRARPTEEE
+783 SVEETPD
-798 SRKEKPAGKRRREK
+798 SR
-812 TIQKEPIRKESA
+812 EP
-824 QEEENASQEAPSGR
+824 QEHE

-844 ALTREEKEL
+844 TLSKEEKEL
-853 YGSFIQSRS
+853 FGPFIQSKS
-862 SKEKLIAA
+862 SREQLIAA
-870 IDSIS
+870 IDTIS
-875 MASYTGNVV
+875 LASYTGNVI
-884 ITGDEGMDTM
+884 ITGDEGMDTL

-917 ISGSSFNQRNVTQ
+917 ISGSSLNRRDIAQ
-930 TLDGLANGAL
+930 TLDSLANGAL

-946 QMDRETA
+946 DMSMNTVET
-953 DALYKALQQEK
+953 LYKALQQEQ

-983 VYAKLAECF
+983 VYTKLAECF

-1015 EMEYS
+1015 EREYS

-1038 SDHVVTI
+1038 SDHAVTI
-1045 KDVKGIMDEAI
+1045 MDVKEILDEAI
-1056 RHANRKSMGHFV
+1056 LHADRKSMGHFF

-1084 RENDFIY
+1084 RENDFIK

>member
-1 MDMTGPEAGL
+1 M
-11 RLCGKEET
+11 
-19 LDKNEYRI
+19 DKNEYKI

-33 TLIAQGEY
+33 ALIAQGEY

-48 DTIDWRRVKS
+48 DGIDWRRVKS

-103 IKIEDYVMAIEY
+103 IKLEDYVIAIEY
-115 YKEFVQIAPRDTGR
+115 YKEFVQIAPKDTGR

-154 KTKDYREKW
+154 KAKDYREKW

-205 LHQPLTDEQQ
+205 LHQPLTSEQQ
-215 GRYDSRF
+215 GKYDSRF
-222 QSEPVYEEGEPYYG
+222 EPEPYAQDSEPYYQGPEPVYEEE
-236 ESEPVYEESQG
+236 QG
-247 QEDYYYPET
+247 QEYYPET
-256 AYEAEEQ
+256 SYEETEPEQPSAAEQ
-263 GMAEEAQSAVQPEDV
+263 AQEAAQPVD
-278 LHAPTIRIPSEEI
+278 LLRAPTIRIPSDEI

-317 EVLEDEEPQ
+317 EVLEEDGESH
-326 DAVTRSIIA
+326 DAITRSIIA
-335 PMMEGDGNMAD
+335 PMMEEDG
-346 NLSEGPQEEQ
+346 EEQ
-356 FPEEAYSEGVP
+356 ETETPATEERYGQEIE
-367 EEQMETEVFF
+367 EEQTDTEVFF

-383 GDLNREQSGALPR
+383 GSAGAMDMSESSREILTQ
-396 EELTGEEV
+396 EEI
-404 YTQDD
+404 YTQ
-409 RGEYPAEETS
+409 EPSVET
-419 GEEEST
+419 EEEQPEEEAAAPS
-425 DGNLAGEDMGRQEKE
+425 EDR
-440 RTSRTGEPI
+440 
-449 PAKTSHS
+449 
-456 EEKPA
+456 
-461 GENAAEGTL
+461 
-470 ESAEDQTAAIVME
+470 TAAIVME
-483 QLRMQNLGIEP
+483 QLRMQNMGVEP
-494 PKEMAGVLSMESDG
+494 PREMAGVLSMESDG

-538 RMKRNNEEKRRE
+538 RMKRDNEEKRRE

-580 QGAEPEEILAAAG
+580 QGVAPEEIAEEAESAAAYAG
-593 KAADM
+593 EEEIPSGEETLGEEENVGEEESLSGEEYTGEEESLSEEEYTGEEESLSEEEHVGEEEPLGEEEYTGEEESLSEEEYVGEEESLSEEEYVGEEEPLNEEEYEGEGRPLSEEEYVGEGQPLSEEEYVGEGQFTDEEESAAD
-598 GEAAAEDVVEESEE
+598 EDTVE
-612 AFIKEESEEDFYGE
+612 
-626 ESELEEQ
+626 ELEEIEEDSY
-633 PGDESWEEEQEE
+633 DESDGEDSAETEDSEEEEGSAEE
-645 AFYEEESE
+645 NSGKDSAVEEES
-653 TGGSL
+653 G
-658 EEEFLE
+658 
-664 EEPEME
+664 EPRS
-670 EPAEEA
+670 P
-676 PYEEEPEEGLLEEAP
+676 
-691 YEEELEG
+691 
-698 EGPIE
+698 
-703 EAPYEEE
+703 
-710 PEEEGLLEEAP
+710 
-721 YEEELEGEG
+721 
-730 PIEEAPCEEGL
+730 
-741 VEEGLAEEAPCVE
+741 
-754 EFEEELVEEVLYEE
+754 
-768 ETVEEGQPEESHEED
+768 QPS
-783 SNVEETDRARPTEEE
+783 
-798 SRKEKPAGKRRREK
+798 
-812 TIQKEPIRKESA
+812 
-824 QEEENASQEAPSGR
+824 R

-853 YGSFIQSRS
+853 YGSFIQSKS
-862 SKEKLIAA
+862 SREKLIAA

-884 ITGDEGMDTM
+884 ITGDEGMDTL

-907 DSNFSGKIAK
+907 DSNFSGRIAK
-917 ISGSSFNQRNVTQ
+917 ISGSSLNQRDIVQ

-946 QMDRETA
+946 DMSLNTVDT
-953 DALYKALQQEK
+953 LYKALQREQ

-983 VYAKLAECF
+983 VYTKLAECF

-1005 LVAFGKKYAR
+1005 LVAFGKKYAKER
-1015 EMEYS
+1015 EYS

-1038 SDHVVTI
+1038 SDHAVTI
-1045 KDVKGIMDEAI
+1045 MDVKEILDEAI
-1056 RHANRKSMGHFV
+1056 RHADRKSIGHFV

-1084 RENDFIY
+1084 RENDFIR

>member
-1 MDMTGPEAGL
+1 M
-11 RLCGKEET
+11 
-19 LDKNEYRI
+19 DKNEYKI

-33 TLIAQGEY
+33 ALIAQAEY

-48 DTIDWRRVKS
+48 DSIDWRRVKS

-115 YKEFVQIAPRDTGR
+115 YKEFVQIAPKDTGR

-154 KTKDYREKW
+154 KAKDYREKW

-205 LHQPLTDEQQ
+205 LHQPLTSEQQ
-215 GRYDSRF
+215 GKYDDRF
-222 QSEPVYEEGEPYYG
+222 QPEPFYEDSESFYQDQEPGYEDGQGREYYSEAAYAAEQSVSQEEKAAPPVN
-236 ESEPVYEESQG
+236 
-247 QEDYYYPET
+247 
-256 AYEAEEQ
+256 
-263 GMAEEAQSAVQPEDV
+263 V
-278 LHAPTIRIPSEEI
+278 LTAPTIRIPSDEI

-299 VGQYNTINLQK
+299 VGEYNTINLQR

-317 EVLEDEEPQ
+317 EVLGDEESQ
-326 DAVTRSIIA
+326 DAITRSIIA
-335 PMMEGDGNMAD
+335 PMMEDDADGQDVLPDETAQ
-346 NLSEGPQEEQ
+346 EGGYAG
-356 FPEEAYSEGVP
+356 EAA

-383 GDLNREQSGALPR
+383 GSMGQTEVSVTPQEILAE
-396 EELTGEEV
+396 EEV
-404 YTQDD
+404 YTEELPTEIAEAQP
-409 RGEYPAEETS
+409 EEELPEEELLAEEPP
-419 GEEEST
+419 G
-425 DGNLAGEDMGRQEKE
+425 EKE
-440 RTSRTGEPI
+440 I
-449 PAKTSHS
+449 
-456 EEKPA
+456 
-461 GENAAEGTL
+461 AAPP
-470 ESAEDQTAAIVME
+470 EDQTAAIVME
-483 QLRMQNLGIEP
+483 QLRLQNMGIEP

-514 PESEKVEKQITG
+514 PETERVEKQITG

-538 RMKRNNEEKRRE
+538 RMKRDNEEKRKE
-550 AIHQKVLRQTGPM
+550 EIHQKVLRQTGPM

-573 GLLEQLE
+573 GLLEKLE
-580 QGAEPEEILAAAG
+580 QGVEPEQIVQE
-593 KAADM
+593 
-598 GEAAAEDVVEESEE
+598 AEDVPEEEE
-612 AFIKEESEEDFYGE
+612 LLSGE
-626 ESELEEQ
+626 ETAADEDTVEELEEI
-633 PGDESWEEEQEE
+633 E
-645 AFYEEESE
+645 
-653 TGGSL
+653 
-658 EEEFLE
+658 
-664 EEPEME
+664 E
-670 EPAEEA
+670 EPAEEL
-676 PYEEEPEEGLLEEAP
+676 PEDELEEEIYEEETA
-691 YEEELEG
+691 EEESVEEYTEEETSEEESVEEYAEEETAEEESAG
-698 EGPIE
+698 EYTE
-703 EAPYEEE
+703 EETAEEE
-710 PEEEGLLEEAP
+710 PVEEYPEEETTEKEP
-721 YEEELEGEG
+721 VEEETA
-730 PIEEAPCEEGL
+730 EEETAEEETA
-741 VEEGLAEEAPCVE
+741 EEETAEEAPA
-754 EFEEELVEEVLYEE
+754 EEEYSDEETAEE
-768 ETVEEGQPEESHEED
+768 EPAGEESHEEETD
-783 SNVEETDRARPTEEE
+783 REPVQESVEETPD
-798 SRKEKPAGKRRREK
+798 S
-812 TIQKEPIRKESA
+812 KEP
-824 QEEENASQEAPSGR
+824 QEHEI
-838 EKPRVR
+838 KPRVR
-844 ALTREEKEL
+844 TLSKEEKEL
-853 YGSFIQSRS
+853 FGSFIQSKS
-862 SKEKLIAA
+862 SKEQLIAA
-870 IDSIS
+870 IDTIS
-875 MASYTGNVV
+875 LASYTGNVI
-884 ITGDEGMDTM
+884 ITGDEGMDTL

-917 ISGSSFNQRNVTQ
+917 ISGSSLNRRDIAQ
-930 TLDGLANGAL
+930 TLDSLANGAL

-946 QMDRETA
+946 DMSMNTVET
-953 DALYKALQQEK
+953 LYKALQQEQ

-983 VYAKLAECF
+983 VYTKLAECF

-1015 EMEYS
+1015 EREYS

-1038 SDHVVTI
+1038 SDHAVTI
-1045 KDVKGIMDEAI
+1045 MDVKEILDEAI
-1056 RHANRKSMGHFV
+1056 LHADRKSMGHFF

-1084 RENDFIY
+1084 RENDFIK

>member
-1 MDMTGPEAGL
+1 MTGPEAGL

-356 FPEEAYSEGVP
+356 FPEEPYSEGVP

-598 GEAAAEDVVEESEE
+598 REAAAEEVVEESEE

-691 YEEELEG
+691 C
-698 EGPIE
+698 
-703 EAPYEEE
+703 EEE
-710 PEEEGLLEEAP
+710 PEEEGLLEEA
-721 YEEELEGEG
+721 L
-730 PIEEAPCEEGL
+730 CEEGL

-798 SRKEKPAGKRRREK
+798 SRKERPVGKRRREK

-870 IDSIS
+870 IDSIR

>member
-1 MDMTGPEAGL
+1 MTGPKAGL

-215 GRYDSRF
+215 GRYDGRF
-222 QSEPVYEEGEPYYG
+222 QPEPIYEEGEPYYG
-236 ESEPVYEESQG
+236 EPEPIYEESQG
-247 QEDYYYPET
+247 QEDYYSET

-326 DAVTRSIIA
+326 
-335 PMMEGDGNMAD
+335 
-346 NLSEGPQEEQ
+346 EEQ
-356 FPEEAYSEGVP
+356 FPEEPYSEGVP

-383 GDLNREQSGALPR
+383 GDLNREQFGALPR

-425 DGNLAGEDMGRQEKE
+425 DGNLPGEDMGRQEKE

-593 KAADM
+593 KAADT

-612 AFIKEESEEDFYGE
+612 AFC
-626 ESELEEQ
+626 
-633 PGDESWEEEQEE
+633 
-645 AFYEEESE
+645 EEESE
-653 TGGSL
+653 TGRSS
-658 EEEFLE
+658 EEEFFE
-664 EEPEME
+664 EEPETE
-670 EPAEEA
+670 GLTEEA
-676 PYEEEPEEGLLEEAP
+676 PYEEEFEEEGSSEEAP
-691 YEEELEG
+691 YEEELE
-698 EGPIE
+698 
-703 EAPYEEE
+703 
-710 PEEEGLLEEAP
+710 EEGLTEEAP
-721 YEEELEGEG
+721 YEEELEEEG
-730 PIEEAPCEEGL
+730 LTEEAPYEEELEEEGLTEEALCEEVLEEGGLTEEAPCEE
-741 VEEGLAEEAPCVE
+741 
-754 EFEEELVEEVLYEE
+754 EFVEELVEEALYEE
-768 ETVEEGQPEESHEED
+768 EPGEEGQPEESHEED
-783 SNVEETDRARPTEEE
+783 SGAEETDQTRPSKEEF
-798 SRKEKPAGKRRREK
+798 RKEKPGGKRRREK
-812 TIQKEPIRKESA
+812 TIRKEPIREESA
-824 QEEENASQEAPSGR
+824 QGEASAPQEVPSDR

-894 TLAKNMIREVQMT
+894 TLAKNMIREVRMT
-907 DSNFSGKIAK
+907 DSNFSGKTAK
-917 ISGSSFNQRNVTQ
+917 ISGNSFNQRNVAQ

-946 QMDRETA
+946 LMDQKTA

-983 VYAKLAECF
+983 EYAKLAECF

-1045 KDVKGIMDEAI
+1045 RDVKGIMDEAI

>member
-1 MDMTGPEAGL
+1 M
-11 RLCGKEET
+11 
-19 LDKNEYRI
+19 DKNEYKI

-33 TLIAQGEY
+33 ALIAQGEY

-48 DTIDWRRVKS
+48 DSIDWRRVKS

-103 IKIEDYVMAIEY
+103 IKLEDYVIAIEY
-115 YKEFVQIAPRDTGR
+115 YKEFVQIAPKDTGR

-154 KTKDYREKW
+154 KAKDYREKW

-205 LHQPLTDEQQ
+205 LHQPLTSEQQ
-215 GRYDSRF
+215 GKYDSRF
-222 QSEPVYEEGEPYYG
+222 EPEPYAQDSEPYYQGQEPVYEEE
-236 ESEPVYEESQG
+236 QG
-247 QEDYYYPET
+247 QEYYPEA
-256 AYEAEEQ
+256 AYEETEPEQTSAAEQ
-263 GMAEEAQSAVQPEDV
+263 AQEAAQPVD
-278 LHAPTIRIPSEEI
+278 LLRAPTIRLPSDEI

-317 EVLEDEEPQ
+317 EVLEEDGESH
-326 DAVTRSIIA
+326 DAITRSIIA
-335 PMMEGDGNMAD
+335 PMMEEDG
-346 NLSEGPQEEQ
+346 EEQ
-356 FPEEAYSEGVP
+356 AAETGTPAMEEKYGQEIE
-367 EEQMETEVFF
+367 EEQTETEVFF

-383 GDLNREQSGALPR
+383 GSAGAMDMSESSGEILTQ
-396 EELTGEEV
+396 EEI
-404 YTQDD
+404 YTQ
-409 RGEYPAEETS
+409 EPSVETEEEEPV
-419 GEEEST
+419 EEES
-425 DGNLAGEDMGRQEKE
+425 AGEEPRGESVE
-440 RTSRTGEPI
+440 ESAGETGGEPEQG
-449 PAKTSHS
+449 ADR
-456 EEKPA
+456 E
-461 GENAAEGTL
+461 AA
-470 ESAEDQTAAIVME
+470 APPEDRTAAIVME
-483 QLRMQNLGIEP
+483 QLRMQNMGVEP
-494 PKEMAGVLSMESDG
+494 PREMAGVLSMESDG

-538 RMKRNNEEKRRE
+538 RMKRDNEEKRRE

-580 QGAEPEEILAAAG
+580 QGVAPEEIAEEAESAAAY
-593 KAADM
+593 A
-598 GEAAAEDVVEESEE
+598 GEEEPLGEEEYVGEEEFTGEEEISEEEFAAEEDTLNEEDYSAEEESVT
-612 AFIKEESEEDFYGE
+612 EEDTVE
-626 ESELEEQ
+626 ELEEI
-633 PGDESWEEEQEE
+633 
-645 AFYEEESE
+645 EEESYDE
-653 TGGSL
+653 SV
-658 EEEFLE
+658 
-664 EEPEME
+664 
-670 EPAEEA
+670 
-676 PYEEEPEEGLLEEAP
+676 
-691 YEEELEG
+691 G
-698 EGPIE
+698 EDSAG
-703 EAPYEEE
+703 
-710 PEEEGLLEEAP
+710 
-721 YEEELEGEG
+721 
-730 PIEEAPCEEGL
+730 
-741 VEEGLAEEAPCVE
+741 
-754 EFEEELVEEVLYEE
+754 
-768 ETVEEGQPEESHEED
+768 EED
-783 SNVEETDRARPTEEE
+783 SAKDSVAEEE
-798 SRKEKPAGKRRREK
+798 SGES
-812 TIQKEPIRKESA
+812 EPR
-824 QEEENASQEAPSGR
+824 APQPSR

-853 YGSFIQSRS
+853 YGSFIQSKS

-884 ITGDEGMDTM
+884 ITGDEGMDTL
-894 TLAKNMIREVQMT
+894 TLAKNMIREVRMT

-917 ISGSSFNQRNVTQ
+917 ISGSSLNQRDIVQ

-946 QMDRETA
+946 DMNLNTVDT
-953 DALYKALQQEK
+953 LYKALQREQ

-983 VYAKLAECF
+983 VYTKLAECF

-1005 LVAFGKKYAR
+1005 LVAFGKKYAKER
-1015 EMEYS
+1015 EYS

-1038 SDHVVTI
+1038 SDHAVTI
-1045 KDVKGIMDEAI
+1045 MDVKEILDEAI
-1056 RHANRKSMGHFV
+1056 RHANRKSIGHFV

-1084 RENDFIY
+1084 RENDFIR

>member
-1 MDMTGPEAGL
+1 MTGPEAGL

-356 FPEEAYSEGVP
+356 FPEEPYSEGVP

-598 GEAAAEDVVEESEE
+598 REAAAEEVVEESEE

-691 YEEELEG
+691 YEEES
-698 EGPIE
+698 
-703 EAPYEEE
+703 
-710 PEEEGLLEEAP
+710 EEEGLLEEA
-721 YEEELEGEG
+721 L
-730 PIEEAPCEEGL
+730 CEEGL

-798 SRKEKPAGKRRREK
+798 SRKERPVGKRRREK

>member
-1 MDMTGPEAGL
+1 MTGPEAGL

-550 AIHQKVLRQTGPM
+550 AIHQQVLRQTGPM

-676 PYEEEPEEGLLEEAP
+676 PYEEEP
-691 YEEELEG
+691 
-698 EGPIE
+698 
-703 EAPYEEE
+703 
-710 PEEEGLLEEAP
+710 EEGLLEEAP

>member
-1 MDMTGPEAGL
+1 M
-11 RLCGKEET
+11 
-19 LDKNEYRI
+19 DKNEYRI

-356 FPEEAYSEGVP
+356 FPEEPYSEGVP

-598 GEAAAEDVVEESEE
+598 GEAAAEEVVEESEE

-691 YEEELEG
+691 YEEESEEEG
-698 EGPIE
+698 LLE

-710 PEEEGLLEEAP
+710 PEEEGLL
-721 YEEELEGEG
+721 
-730 PIEEAPCEEGL
+730 EEAPCEEGL

-798 SRKEKPAGKRRREK
+798 SRKERPVGKRRREK

>member
-1 MDMTGPEAGL
+1 MFPIQIPIGAISRENPVIC
-11 RLCGKEET
+11 RKEET
-19 LDKNEYRI
+19 LDKNEYKI

-33 TLIAQGEY
+33 ALIAQGEY

-48 DTIDWRRVKS
+48 DSIDWRRVKS

-64 ISDLYKI
+64 ISDLYKV

-115 YKEFVQIAPRDTGR
+115 YKEFVQIAPKDTGR

-154 KTKDYREKW
+154 KAKDYREKW

-172 RVGLATKCI
+172 RVGLATKCV

-205 LHQPLTDEQQ
+205 LHQPLTSEQQ

-222 QSEPVYEEGEPYYG
+222 QPEPVYEDAEPYY
-236 ESEPVYEESQG
+236 EDSEAAYEDAEG
-247 QEDYYYPET
+247 QTYYSEN
-256 AYEAEEQ
+256 AYVAEAEEP
-263 GMAEEAQSAVQPEDV
+263 GMAEEAQTAVQPVDV

-317 EVLEDEEPQ
+317 EVLEEEKSQ
-326 DAVTRSIIA
+326 DAVTPRIID
-335 PMMEGDGNMAD
+335 PGMETSVDMLA
-346 NLSEGPQEEQ
+346 EPQAETEE
-356 FPEEAYSEGVP
+356 EEVYPDEAA

-377 GATGEI
+377 GATGEMGDI
-383 GDLNREQSGALPR
+383 GLTEASVPSQEVLT
-396 EELTGEEV
+396 EEEIYTEDVLTEESPAEDMETGEKELPMKEEPPSVEEV
-404 YTQDD
+404 SVKEQVPLEGEAPTEPED
-409 RGEYPAEETS
+409 R
-419 GEEEST
+419 
-425 DGNLAGEDMGRQEKE
+425 
-440 RTSRTGEPI
+440 
-449 PAKTSHS
+449 
-456 EEKPA
+456 
-461 GENAAEGTL
+461 
-470 ESAEDQTAAIVME
+470 TAAMVME

-538 RMKRNNEEKRRE
+538 RMKRDNEEKRKE

-573 GLLEQLE
+573 GLLEKLE
-580 QGAEPEEILAAAG
+580 QGTELEEIVTEAESVSG
-593 KAADM
+593 KE
-598 GEAAAEDVVEESEE
+598 EAVIDADVVEELEEIEEE
-612 AFIKEESEEDFYGE
+612 AATKEPAGEQPAEEETIEES
-626 ESELEEQ
+626 
-633 PGDESWEEEQEE
+633 
-645 AFYEEESE
+645 YEEESAGDE
-653 TGGSL
+653 VS
-658 EEEFLE
+658 EEEYYGEEPSEERLVEEVYYEGQSSEERLAEGEYYE
-664 EEPEME
+664 EESSE
-670 EPAEEA
+670 ERPVDEEY
-676 PYEEEPEEGLLEEAP
+676 YEEEPSEERSV
-691 YEEELEG
+691 EEE
-698 EGPIE
+698 
-703 EAPYEEE
+703 Y
-710 PEEEGLLEEAP
+710 
-721 YEEELEGEG
+721 
-730 PIEEAPCEEGL
+730 
-741 VEEGLAEEAPCVE
+741 
-754 EFEEELVEEVLYEE
+754 YEE
-768 ETVEEGQPEESHEED
+768 ETSEGEVHEEESAGVEFP
-783 SNVEETDRARPTEEE
+783 VEETAGDKQIKETSAEREVFKGAAEETPVREETVSETETAAGESSPKKRGSDENTHQEE
-798 SRKEKPAGKRRREK
+798 SQPL
-812 TIQKEPIRKESA
+812 
-824 QEEENASQEAPSGR
+824 R
-838 EKPRVR
+838 EKPRLR
-844 ALTREEKEL
+844 ALTKEEKEL
-853 YGSFIQSRS
+853 FGAFIQSKS
-862 SKEKLIAA
+862 SKEKLIRAL
-870 IDSIS
+870 DSIS

-884 ITGDEGMDTM
+884 ITGDEGMDTLA
-894 TLAKNMIREVQMT
+894 LAKNMIREVQMT

-917 ISGSSFNQRNVTQ
+917 ISGNSLNRRDITQ
-930 TLDGLANGAL
+930 TLDSLANGAL

-946 QMDRETA
+946 DMNIDTV
-953 DALYKALQQEK
+953 DTLYKALQQEQ
-964 YGLIVIMED
+964 YGLIIIMED

-983 VYAKLAECF
+983 VYTKLAECF

-998 EALSNDS
+998 EALSNDA
-1005 LVAFGKKYAR
+1005 LVAFGKKYAK
-1015 EMEYS
+1015 EKEYS

-1027 ALHTRIAEMQT
+1027 ALHTRIGEQQT
-1038 SDHVVTI
+1038 SDHAVTLM
-1045 KDVKGIMDEAI
+1045 DVKGIMDEAI
-1056 RHANRKSMGHFV
+1056 RHANRKSIGHFV

-1084 RENDFIY
+1084 RESDFILKSKT

>member
-1 MDMTGPEAGL
+1 M
-11 RLCGKEET
+11 
-19 LDKNEYRI
+19 DKNEYRI

-263 GMAEEAQSAVQPEDV
+263 GMAEEAQSAVQPADV

-346 NLSEGPQEEQ
+346 SLFEEPQEEQ
-356 FPEEAYSEGVP
+356 FPEEPYSEGVP

-377 GATGEI
+377 GTTGEI
-383 GDLNREQSGALPR
+383 GDLNREEADTLPR

-409 RGEYPAEETS
+409 REEYPAEESS
-419 GEEEST
+419 GEEEPT
-425 DGNLAGEDMGRQEKE
+425 DGNLPGEDMGRQEKE

-456 EEKPA
+456 EEKPG

-580 QGAEPEEILAAAG
+580 QGAEPKEILAAAG
-593 KAADM
+593 KAADT
-598 GEAAAEDVVEESEE
+598 GEAAAEDVVEESE
-612 AFIKEESEEDFYGE
+612 
-626 ESELEEQ
+626 
-633 PGDESWEEEQEE
+633 
-645 AFYEEESE
+645 
-653 TGGSL
+653 TGRSS
-658 EEEFLE
+658 EEEFFE
-664 EEPEME
+664 DEPETE
-670 EPAEEA
+670 GLAEEA
-676 PYEEEPEEGLLEEAP
+676 PYEGELEEGLTEEVPYEEEFVEEGSSEEAP
-691 YEEELEG
+691 YEEELE
-698 EGPIE
+698 EGLTEEALYEEEPEEGLTEEALYEEELEEERLTEEAPCEEELEEEGLTE

-710 PEEEGLLEEAP
+710 PEEEGLSEEAP
-721 YEEELEGEG
+721 YEEEFVEEGSSEK
-730 PIEEAPCEEGL
+730 APCE
-741 VEEGLAEEAPCVE
+741 E
-754 EFEEELVEEVLYEE
+754 EFEEELVEEALYEE
-768 ETVEEGQPEESHEED
+768 EPEEEGQPEESHEED
-783 SNVEETDRARPTEEE
+783 SGAEETDQPRPSKEE
-798 SRKEKPAGKRRREK
+798 SRKEKTAGKRRREK
-812 TIQKEPIRKESA
+812 TIRKEPIRKESA
-824 QEEENASQEAPSGR
+824 QGEASASQEAPSGR

-844 ALTREEKEL
+844 ALTKEEKEL

-907 DSNFSGKIAK
+907 DSNFSGKTAK
-917 ISGSSFNQRNVTQ
+917 ISGNSFNQRNVAQ

-946 QMDRETA
+946 LMDQKTA

-983 VYAKLAECF
+983 EYAKLAECF

-1020 IDELGIL
+1020 IDELGVL

-1045 KDVKGIMDEAI
+1045 RDVKGIMDEAI

>member
-1 MDMTGPEAGL
+1 M
-11 RLCGKEET
+11 
-19 LDKNEYRI
+19 DKNEYKI

-33 TLIAQGEY
+33 ALIAQGEY

-48 DTIDWRRVKS
+48 DSIDWRRVKS

-103 IKIEDYVMAIEY
+103 IKLEDYVIAIEY
-115 YKEFVQIAPRDTGR
+115 YKEFVQIAPKDTGR

-154 KTKDYREKW
+154 KAKDYREKW

-205 LHQPLTDEQQ
+205 LHQPLTSEQQ
-215 GRYDSRF
+215 GKYDSRF
-222 QSEPVYEEGEPYYG
+222 EPEPYAQDSEPYYQGQEPVYEEE
-236 ESEPVYEESQG
+236 QG
-247 QEDYYYPET
+247 QEYYPEA
-256 AYEAEEQ
+256 AYEETEPEQTSAAEQ
-263 GMAEEAQSAVQPEDV
+263 AQEAAQPVD
-278 LHAPTIRIPSEEI
+278 LLRAPTIRLPSDEI

-317 EVLEDEEPQ
+317 EVLEEDGESH
-326 DAVTRSIIA
+326 DAITRSIIA
-335 PMMEGDGNMAD
+335 PMMEEDG
-346 NLSEGPQEEQ
+346 EEQ
-356 FPEEAYSEGVP
+356 AAETGTPAMEEKYGQEIE
-367 EEQMETEVFF
+367 EEQTETEVFF

-383 GDLNREQSGALPR
+383 GSAGAMDMSESSGEILTQ
-396 EELTGEEV
+396 EEI
-404 YTQDD
+404 YTQEPLVETED
-409 RGEYPAEETS
+409 EEPV
-419 GEEEST
+419 EEES
-425 DGNLAGEDMGRQEKE
+425 AGEEPR
-440 RTSRTGEPI
+440 GE
-449 PAKTSHS
+449 SV
-456 EEKPA
+456 EEPA
-461 GENAAEGTL
+461 GETGGEPEQGADREAA
-470 ESAEDQTAAIVME
+470 APPEDRTAAIVME
-483 QLRMQNLGIEP
+483 QLRMQNMGVEP
-494 PKEMAGVLSMESDG
+494 PREMAGVLSMESDG

-538 RMKRNNEEKRRE
+538 RMKRDNEEKRRE

-580 QGAEPEEILAAAG
+580 QGVAPEEIAEEAESAAAY
-593 KAADM
+593 A
-598 GEAAAEDVVEESEE
+598 GEEEIP
-612 AFIKEESEEDFYGE
+612 AGE
-626 ESELEEQ
+626 ESLGEEEYAGEEEPLGEEEYVGEEEFTGEEEISEEEFAAEEDTLNEEDYSAEEESVTEEDTVEELEEI
-633 PGDESWEEEQEE
+633 
-645 AFYEEESE
+645 EEESYDE
-653 TGGSL
+653 SV
-658 EEEFLE
+658 
-664 EEPEME
+664 
-670 EPAEEA
+670 
-676 PYEEEPEEGLLEEAP
+676 
-691 YEEELEG
+691 G
-698 EGPIE
+698 EDSAG
-703 EAPYEEE
+703 
-710 PEEEGLLEEAP
+710 
-721 YEEELEGEG
+721 
-730 PIEEAPCEEGL
+730 
-741 VEEGLAEEAPCVE
+741 
-754 EFEEELVEEVLYEE
+754 
-768 ETVEEGQPEESHEED
+768 EED
-783 SNVEETDRARPTEEE
+783 SAKDSVAEEE
-798 SRKEKPAGKRRREK
+798 SGES
-812 TIQKEPIRKESA
+812 EPR
-824 QEEENASQEAPSGR
+824 APQPSR

-853 YGSFIQSRS
+853 YGSFIQSKS

-884 ITGDEGMDTM
+884 ITGDEGMDTL
-894 TLAKNMIREVQMT
+894 TLAKNMIREVRMT

-917 ISGSSFNQRNVTQ
+917 ISGSSLNQRDIVQ

-946 QMDRETA
+946 DMNLNTVDT
-953 DALYKALQQEK
+953 LYKALQREQ

-983 VYAKLAECF
+983 VYTKLAECF

-1005 LVAFGKKYAR
+1005 LVAFGKKYAKER
-1015 EMEYS
+1015 EYS

-1038 SDHVVTI
+1038 SDHAVTI
-1045 KDVKGIMDEAI
+1045 MDVKEILDEAI
-1056 RHANRKSMGHFV
+1056 RHADRKSIGHFV

-1084 RENDFIY
+1084 RENDFIR

>member
-1 MDMTGPEAGL
+1 MTGPEAGL

-356 FPEEAYSEGVP
+356 FPEEPYSEGVP

-598 GEAAAEDVVEESEE
+598 REAAAEEVVEESEE

-691 YEEELEG
+691 YEEESEEEG
-698 EGPIE
+698 LLE

-710 PEEEGLLEEAP
+710 PEEEGLL
-721 YEEELEGEG
+721 
-730 PIEEAPCEEGL
+730 EEAPCEEGL

-798 SRKEKPAGKRRREK
+798 SRKERPVGKRRREK

>member
-1 MDMTGPEAGL
+1 MTGPEAGL

-356 FPEEAYSEGVP
+356 FPEEPYSEGVP

-593 KAADM
+593 KAADT
-598 GEAAAEDVVEESEE
+598 GEAAAEDVAEESEE

-691 YEEELEG
+691 YEEEPEEEG
-698 EGPIE
+698 LLE

-710 PEEEGLLEEAP
+710 PEEEGLL
-721 YEEELEGEG
+721 
-730 PIEEAPCEEGL
+730 EEAPCEEGL

-798 SRKEKPAGKRRREK
+798 SRKERPVGKRRREK

>member
-1 MDMTGPEAGL
+1 M
-11 RLCGKEET
+11 
-19 LDKNEYRI
+19 DKNEYKI

-33 TLIAQGEY
+33 ALIAQGEY

-48 DTIDWRRVKS
+48 DSIDWRRVKS

-103 IKIEDYVMAIEY
+103 IKIEDYVIAIEY
-115 YKEFVQIAPRDTGR
+115 YKEFVQIAPKDTGR

-154 KTKDYREKW
+154 KAKDYREKW

-205 LHQPLTDEQQ
+205 LHQPLNSEQQ
-215 GRYDSRF
+215 EKYDNRF
-222 QSEPVYEEGEPYYG
+222 QPEPFYEDSESFYQEPEPTYEDG
-236 ESEPVYEESQG
+236 QG
-247 QEDYYYPET
+247 QYYSEAAYGTEPEEQSAPQEAET
-256 AYEAEEQ
+256 AALP
-263 GMAEEAQSAVQPEDV
+263 VDV
-278 LHAPTIRIPSEEI
+278 LNAPTIRIPSDEI

-317 EVLEDEEPQ
+317 EVLEDEESQ
-326 DAVTRSIIA
+326 DVITRSIIA
-335 PMMEGDGNMAD
+335 PMMEDDRDGQDA
-346 NLSEGPQEEQ
+346 L
-356 FPEEAYSEGVP
+356 PEETAEEDGYAQETA

-383 GDLNREQSGALPR
+383 GSAGPADASVPSQEILTEEEIYTEEFPAAETEQEEPTE
-396 EELTGEEV
+396 EELPGEE
-404 YTQDD
+404 
-409 RGEYPAEETS
+409 PSET
-419 GEEEST
+419 ELPE
-425 DGNLAGEDMGRQEKE
+425 
-440 RTSRTGEPI
+440 GEP
-449 PAKTSHS
+449 PV
-456 EEKPA
+456 EEDI
-461 GENAAEGTL
+461 AA
-470 ESAEDQTAAIVME
+470 APEDQTAAIVME

-538 RMKRNNEEKRRE
+538 RMKRDNEEKRKE

-580 QGAEPEEILAAAG
+580 QGVEPENALGEEELVAEEDVLGEEESVAEEEALSEEEPAAAG
-593 KAADM
+593 DALEEEESAAD
-598 GEAAAEDVVEESEE
+598 ADAVEELEE
-612 AFIKEESEEDFYGE
+612 IEDEPAEETQEDEFAEEIYGE
-626 ESELEEQ
+626 ESAE
-633 PGDESWEEEQEE
+633 DEPVEEES
-645 AFYEEESE
+645 YEEESAGE
-653 TGGSL
+653 EL
-658 EEEFLE
+658 VEEESYE
-664 EEPEME
+664 EDPAEE
-670 EPAEEA
+670 EPAEEE
-676 PYEEEPEEGLLEEAP
+676 PYEEEPA
-691 YEEELEG
+691 EEE
-698 EGPIE
+698 PAE
-703 EAPYEEE
+703 EETYEEE
-710 PEEEGLLEEAP
+710 PAEEEPA
-721 YEEELEGEG
+721 EEEPAG
-730 PIEEAPCEEGL
+730 
-741 VEEGLAEEAPCVE
+741 
-754 EFEEELVEEVLYEE
+754 E
-768 ETVEEGQPEESHEED
+768 ETYREE
-783 SNVEETDRARPTEEE
+783 TEEE
-798 SRKEKPAGKRRREK
+798 PVREESPAGES
-812 TIQKEPIRKESA
+812 EPEP
-824 QEEENASQEAPSGR
+824 QPSR
-838 EKPRVR
+838 EKPQVR
-844 ALTREEKEL
+844 TLTKEEKEL
-853 YGSFIQSRS
+853 FSPFIQSKS

-875 MASYTGNVV
+875 MAPYTGNVV
-884 ITGDEGMDTM
+884 ITGDEGMDTLA
-894 TLAKNMIREVQMT
+894 LAKNMIREVQMT
-907 DSNFSGKIAK
+907 DRNFSGKIAK
-917 ISGSSFNQRNVTQ
+917 ISGSSLNQRDIMQ
-930 TLDGLANGAL
+930 TMDSLANGAL

-946 QMDRETA
+946 DMSMNTA
-953 DALYKALQQEK
+953 DTLYKALQQEK
-964 YGLIVIMED
+964 YGLVVIMED

-983 VYAKLAECF
+983 VYTKLAECF

-1005 LVAFGKKYAR
+1005 LVAFGKKYAKER
-1015 EMEYS
+1015 EYS

-1027 ALHTRIAEMQT
+1027 ALHTRIAELQT
-1038 SDHVVTI
+1038 SDHAVTI
-1045 KDVKGIMDEAI
+1045 MDVKEIVDEAI
-1056 RHANRKSMGHFV
+1056 RHADRKSIGHFV

-1084 RENDFIY
+1084 RENDFIS